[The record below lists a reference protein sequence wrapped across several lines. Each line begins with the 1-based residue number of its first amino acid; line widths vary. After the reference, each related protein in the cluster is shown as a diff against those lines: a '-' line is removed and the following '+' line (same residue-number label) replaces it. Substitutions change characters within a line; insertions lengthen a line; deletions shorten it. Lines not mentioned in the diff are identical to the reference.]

1 MRFLLSWTCS
11 YDKYMYFNLYL
22 FIFWHLVAMVNK
34 HLKKSENG
42 GRKEEI
48 GDRWEEQ
55 REKEGEAK
63 ANKRE
68 KNVKGKAEEEEES
81 LR

>member
-1 MRFLLSWTCS
+1 MF
-11 YDKYMYFNLYL
+11 
-22 FIFWHLVAMVNK
+22 NK

-42 GRKEEI
+42 GRKEI

-55 REKEGEAK
+55 REKEEEAK
-63 ANKRE
+63 AKKRE
-68 KNVKGKAEEEEES
+68 KNVKGKAEEEEEN